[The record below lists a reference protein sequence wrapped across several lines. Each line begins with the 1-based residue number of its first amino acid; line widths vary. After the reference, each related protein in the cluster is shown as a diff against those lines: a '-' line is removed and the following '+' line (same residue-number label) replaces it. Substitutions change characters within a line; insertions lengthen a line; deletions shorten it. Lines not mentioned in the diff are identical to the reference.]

1 MNRRRRKF
9 RVALALFERFVK
21 LGTFGITLAPEN
33 VLEVMARSYEFADHS
48 QLTSAQTRGIDR
60 HLYRTSAGQALVQIG
75 GDDGFPAAGL
85 LLLSNQQ

>member
-33 VLEVMARSYEFADHS
+33 VLEVMARSYEFADH
-48 QLTSAQTRGIDR
+48 
-60 HLYRTSAGQALVQIG
+60 YRTSAGQALVQIG